1 MGIDAV
7 GARAEGHVILGY
19 DSFRPSTF
27 VDAGTVRGLCSVEHV
42 AALLAPERE
51 QEE

>member
-1 MGIDAV
+1 MLEEGRRELAV
-7 GARAEGHVILGY
+7 VDEGKVY
-19 DSFRPSTF
+19 
-27 VDAGTVRGLCSVEHV
+27 GLCSVEHV